1 MSYLDLLQFHAYC
14 LTETGSRLDQ
24 FAHAIT
30 ATVRDGDVVLDL
42 GTGSGVL
49 ALLACRAGARRVYA
63 VESSDAIR
71 LGELLAST
79 TEFRG
84 RIEFIQSNSA
94 QLVLP
99 EPVDVVVAD
108 IHDTFGL
115 QAGGLDSFIDARKR
129 LLKPGGTL
137 IPRAIQLLVAPLEA
151 ATLYD
156 REIDVWARSVQGVG
170 LSPIRPL
177 AVSHV
182 HAGRFT
188 PGDLLSAPAHIGT
201 IDLAGLD
208 TLHVGGTVTSTVRR
222 GGLMHG
228 ICGCFVT
235 TLAGDICMSNV
246 PGDSGT
252 TNFAQAFFPLES
264 PVAVEAGDEI
274 SIAVESH
281 DGHAL
286 RWCVE
291 VSRVGQP
298 VHARFEHSTLSG
310 LLLSPQSLRTATSD
324 DRANQTPHGSSGADS
339 HPRATLMR
347 VSEPSASPLRVHPS
361 VLSRELGG
369 ETVLLNLES
378 GVYYGLDAI
387 GTRVW
392 NLLTTHERSLADVCS
407 VLAEEYDVARETLHD
422 DLTAL
427 VRDLCEK
434 QLLVSGTSR

>member
-14 LTETGSRLDQ
+14 LTETGSRLNQ
-24 FAHAIT
+24 FARAIA
-30 ATVRDGDVVLDL
+30 ATVRDGDAVLDL
-42 GTGSGVL
+42 GTGSGLL

-71 LGELLAST
+71 LGELLAAA
-79 TEFRG
+79 TEFQG
-84 RIEFIQSNSA
+84 RIEFIQSHSS

-115 QAGGLDSFIDARKR
+115 QAGGLDSFIDIRNR
-129 LLKPGGTL
+129 LLRPGGTL

-151 ATLYD
+151 ATFYE
-156 REIDVWARSVQGVG
+156 REIDVWARSVQGIA
-170 LSPIRPL
+170 LSPIRPF

-188 PGDLLSAPAHIGT
+188 PDHLLSPPVHIAT

-208 TLHVGGTVTSTVRR
+208 TFHVGGTVTSTVTR
-222 GGLMHG
+222 GGLLHG

-235 TLAGDICMSNV
+235 TLAGDIRISNI

-274 SIAVESH
+274 STAVESH

-286 RWCVE
+286 RWRVE
-291 VSRVGQP
+291 ISHVGQP
-298 VHARFEHSTLSG
+298 AHARFEHSTLSG
-310 LLLSPQSLRTATSD
+310 LLLSPQSLRKHASD
-324 DRANQTPHGSSGADS
+324 YRPNLTPRGSMERA
-339 HPRATLMR
+339 
-347 VSEPSASPLRVHPS
+347 
-361 VLSRELGG
+361 
-369 ETVLLNLES
+369 LLERF
-378 GVYYGLDAI
+378 D
-387 GTRVW
+387 GTRPASELRTW
-392 NLLTTHERSLADVCS
+392 LRDRFHDQLPTERE
-407 VLAEEYDVARETLHD
+407 AESFLKATIER
-422 DLTAL
+422 
-427 VRDLCEK
+427 C
-434 QLLVSGTSR
+434 G